1 MGKNTKNVNR
11 DCCNQGWGATF
22 MRVMLGNPPR
32 EVKPSRNLDFRRLV
46 REIALFS
53 AFSLEGKRE
62 IVATW
67 PSP

>member
-1 MGKNTKNVNR
+1 MNSFFNR
-11 DCCNQGWGATF
+11 L
-22 MRVMLGNPPR
+22 LGIPPR